1 MSAPTVAVALDMS
14 LGESPVWDAANE
26 CLHWLDI
33 NHGLVYSWRP
43 GSGVAPYS
51 VALGEPLGC
60 LALGDTGLV
69 VAARS
74 GIYRLD
80 PASGEKALIVA
91 NPEWLDESGNR
102 FNDGRCDPLGRFW
115 VGTIDAAEE
124 APSANLYRL
133 DGECLTPVRGALA
146 ISNGLAFSPD
156 GRFAYHT
163 DSPTRQVWR
172 YAFDAERGTLE
183 AGEPWIDLA
192 HHGLPGVPDGAA
204 VDSQGDY
211 WCALYGGGQVARFDS
226 RGVFLESHALPCPHP
241 TMVAFGGTDRKTLY
255 ITTATQHLSDDE
267 KHHQWPSAG
276 SLFAMPAPNPGL
288 VEPRVTR

>member
-1 MSAPTVAVALDMS
+1 MSAPAVAVALDMS

-26 CLHWLDI
+26 CLHWVDI
-33 NHGLVYSWRP
+33 NRGLVYSWRP
-43 GSGVAPYS
+43 GGDDAPS
-51 VALGEPLGC
+51 SIALDEPLGC
-60 LALGDTGLV
+60 LALGATGLI

-74 GIYRLD
+74 GVYRLD
-80 PASGEKALIVA
+80 PGSGDKTLIVA
-91 NPEWLDESGNR
+91 NPEWLEEAGNR
-102 FNDGRCDPLGRFW
+102 FNDGRCDPFGRFW
-115 VGTIDAAEE
+115 VGTIDAAETV
-124 APSANLYRL
+124 PSASLYRL
-133 DGECLTPVRGALA
+133 DGERLTSVKGSLA

-156 GRFAYHT
+156 GRFAYHA

-183 AGEPWIDLA
+183 SGEAWIDLA
-192 HHGLPGVPDGAA
+192 RHGLPGVPDGAA
-204 VDSQGDY
+204 VDSRGDY
-211 WCALYGGGQVARFDS
+211 WCALYGGGRIARFD
-226 RGVFLESHALPCPHP
+226 RHGAFLESHALPCPHP
-241 TMVAFGGTDRKTLY
+241 TMMAFGGADRKTLY